1 MALGP
6 GVANNVASVVP
17 AICVTAASVVAVAAI
32 VGCVVHRIAL
42 RAIDKAAPEQ
52 IPQVVLAISALISS
66 FRWIWPRLAQSRH
79 ALDDVA
85 GNRLPDGDG
94 HEG

>member
-1 MALGP
+1 
-6 GVANNVASVVP
+6 
-17 AICVTAASVVAVAAI
+17 VAAI

-52 IPQVVLAISALISS
+52 VPQVVLAIGTLIGS
-66 FRWIWPRLAQSRH
+66 FRWIWPRLGQPRRG
-79 ALDDVA
+79 LGDVA
-85 GNRLPDGDG
+85 GKRPPDGDG